1 LGNGGECI
9 RHGYRPRINQLE
21 EAVEV
26 AGPFGI
32 DLAPLGTA
40 MKKARRKPWL

>member
-1 LGNGGECI
+1 
-9 RHGYRPRINQLE
+9 
-21 EAVEV
+21 VEV
-26 AGPFGI
+26 TGLFGI